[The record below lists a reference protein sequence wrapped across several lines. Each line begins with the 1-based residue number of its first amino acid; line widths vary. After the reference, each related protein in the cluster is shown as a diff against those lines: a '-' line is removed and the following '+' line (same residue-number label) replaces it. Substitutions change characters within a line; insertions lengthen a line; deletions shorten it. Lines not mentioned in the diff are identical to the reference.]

1 MFIDIPVLNQTF
13 EPITAIII
21 KQEPEE
27 PSKLYTI
34 KQGDNLTKVAKAFQT
49 SVDRLWDKNAQLD
62 HPDQLRAGEVLKIP
76 ENDEKLT
83 DRPMPT
89 ITASFTSSPVDD
101 NHGAT
106 YPAPSTSNLYYRGYC
121 TWYVKSVRPDIPN
134 NMGDASSWY
143 YNYPGAKGST
153 PRVGAVAWTKA
164 YSHVSIVI
172 AIAGSNVT
180 VREMNYK
187 GFGVISTRTAP
198 ISEFLYLY

>member
-1 MFIDIPVLNQTF
+1 MIYDIPVLNQTF
-13 EPITAIII
+13 EPTSAIII

-62 HPDQLRAGEVLKIP
+62 HPDQLEAGEVLKIP

-89 ITASFTSSPVDD
+89 ISPSISSSPVNDI
-101 NHGAT
+101 HGAT

-153 PRVGAVAWTKA
+153 PRVGAVAVTKA
-164 YSHVSIVI
+164 YSHVAIVV
-172 AIAGSNVT
+172 AVKGSSV
-180 VREMNYK
+180 VIREMNY
-187 GFGVISTRTAP
+187 VAWNVVSTRTAP

>member
-1 MFIDIPVLNQTF
+1 MFTDIPVLSQTF
-13 EPITAIII
+13 EPISAIII
-21 KQEPEE
+21 KQEPEQ

-62 HPDQLRAGEVLKIP
+62 HPDQLDAGEVLKIP

-83 DRPMPT
+83 DRPMPNIISRDT
-89 ITASFTSSPVDD
+89 NPNEPVTQ
-101 NHGAT
+101 T
-106 YPAPSTSNLYYRGYC
+106 YPRSSTGGNLYYRGYC
-121 TWYVKSVRPDIPN
+121 TWYVKNVRPDIPN

-172 AIAGSNVT
+172 SLTKESVT